1 MLIHSSIGGHLDYF
15 HLLAVVNSVAAAFV
29 YKCMLELSIREMSP
43 WSMVGIGIV
52 VSQFSVCL

>member
-1 MLIHSSIGGHLDYF
+1 MLIHSSVGGHLDYF
-15 HLLAVVNSVAAAFV
+15 HLLAVVNSAAAAFV
-29 YKCMLELSIREMSP
+29 YKYMLELSLGEMSP